1 MRQFIVGTG
10 GGGLYTVMRVHPL
23 SELQVISHGILKLT
37 LGAQGY
43 DWEFLQPAGTRA
55 DLGSDVCH

>member
-1 MRQFIVGTG
+1 
-10 GGGLYTVMRVHPL
+10 MRVHPL

-55 DLGSDVCH
+55 DIGSDVCH